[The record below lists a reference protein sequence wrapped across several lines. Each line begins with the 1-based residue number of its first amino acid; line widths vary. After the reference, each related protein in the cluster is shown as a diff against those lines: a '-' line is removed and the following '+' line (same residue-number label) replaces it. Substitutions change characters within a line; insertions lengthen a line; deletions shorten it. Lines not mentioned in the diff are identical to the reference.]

1 MCAAGLVQAAAGSSR
16 AVGRQEV
23 EQRRHGHFSPV
34 LVHQPG
40 CAEAATAAALVT
52 NHIKHHDAVCDLAER
67 ETALFHR
74 LIFRLY
80 PAPTVADRGLCRF
93 DTAPVFVYLPDGAQ

>member
-23 EQRRHGHFSPV
+23 EERRHGHFSPV

-52 NHIKHHDAVCDLAER
+52 NHIKHDHAVCDLAER

-74 LIFRLY
+74 LNIPLVGPR
-80 PAPTVADRGLCRF
+80 P
-93 DTAPVFVYLPDGAQ
+93 